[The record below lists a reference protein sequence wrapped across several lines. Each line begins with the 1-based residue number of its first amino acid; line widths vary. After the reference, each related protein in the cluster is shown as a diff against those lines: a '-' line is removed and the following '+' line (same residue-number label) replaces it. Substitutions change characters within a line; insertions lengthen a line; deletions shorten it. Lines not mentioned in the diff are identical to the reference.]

1 MSDAIIRAWLFGQA
15 VGAWLQDRINPGE
28 EGEGVISACIAVLIM
43 AFLGVGLWL
52 AFRSI
57 LGSATTSVS
66 NQVAKI
72 GS

>member
-1 MSDAIIRAWLFGQA
+1 MSNTIIRAWLFGQA
-15 VGAWLQDRINPGE
+15 VSAWLQDRFDASE
-28 EGEGVISACIAVLIM
+28 RGEGVISACIAVLIM

-57 LGSATTSVS
+57 LGSATTSVG